1 MPETPLS
8 LYALLRRH
16 ADATPDAPA
25 ILAPQRAAL
34 DYRGLFDRAESVAR
48 SLAGL
53 GVAGGD
59 RVAVVLPNGPEMA
72 VCFLGVAAVA
82 CCAPLNPAYRESEFA
97 HYLDD
102 LRPKAL
108 IVEAGADTPARA
120 VAAARG
126 IPVVEL
132 IAEPGRPAGTFLLD
146 APGASPA
153 FAGPGDAA
161 LVLHTSGT
169 TSRPKMVPLSGAN
182 LCASAANIAA
192 ALALGTSDLC
202 LNVMPLFHIHGLVGA
217 VLSSLSAGGG
227 IVCPP
232 GFIAAEFFGWLAAFR
247 PSWYTAVPTIHRD
260 VIARG
265 AQLSAPP
272 EHALRF
278 IRSCSAPMPPTLI
291 ADVEGFFGVPVVE
304 AYGMTEASHQIACNP
319 LPPGRRKPGSVGL
332 PAGTR
337 VAVRGDDGRLLPPGE
352 TGEIV
357 VQGPGL
363 TAGYADNP
371 EANAAAFADG
381 WFRTGDQG
389 YRDADGYIFLTG
401 RSKEMINRGGAKIAP
416 REIDDVLSRHPSVA
430 EAIAFAMPDARLG
443 EEVAAAVVLRPGST
457 ADERELRAFAA
468 QSLADFKLPRHIV
481 FVEAIPRGPTGKP
494 QRIGLCERLGIAG
507 AASGKS
513 EPADPAVEARLA
525 ALWRRSLR
533 VAAIGRDD
541 NYFDAGGDSL
551 SAALLV
557 LEIER
562 AFGVELTVGDLF
574 EAPTIAALAALI
586 GRGKGRP
593 RLARV
598 QPKGGRPPFFCIGA
612 GPTMRNLALR
622 LAPEQPF
629 LAPQYPDFTRLPH
642 PCRLEDIAAYHLATI
657 RAEQPHGPYFL
668 GGWCIDGL
676 VAYEVGRQLR
686 AAGETVGLLVM
697 FDVPSPLPRDRAA
710 AAADFVE
717 NLRLHARVLAGL
729 PWRRRPGYVAAR
741 LRAVWRSL
749 SRRAVQWHYAARL
762 RLKLPAAV
770 RNELAIQH
778 RAARFYRP
786 QPTDSPLLVL
796 RRTLRPGGRQ
806 RDARAGWDRLALGR
820 LEVVEIEGDHR
831 DMFLEPQVAT
841 TAARLAEA
849 LARAMEPPAELAD
862 LLAAED

>member
-1 MPETPLS
+1 MSRTTGSTARRRSAGCARCAPGRDGLSRGSMPAASPIS
-8 LYALLRRH
+8 LLRRLTINPPITCFRH
-16 ADATPDAPA
+16 SAADARDPLVALRPVAPA
-25 ILAPQRAAL
+25 CRCDSGCAGDPGAAARRARLSRPVRPRRKRRPQPRRARRRRRRPGGGGAAQRAGDGGVL
-34 DYRGLFDRAESVAR
+34 SRRRRGRL
-48 SLAGL
+48 
-53 GVAGGD
+53 
-59 RVAVVLPNGPEMA
+59 
-72 VCFLGVAAVA
+72 
-82 CCAPLNPAYRESEFA
+82 
-97 HYLDD
+97 
-102 LRPKAL
+102 LRPAQPRLSRKRVRPLPRRFAA
-108 IVEAGADTPARA
+108 EGADRRGRRRHPARA

-227 IVCPP
+227 IFCPP

-332 PAGTR
+332 PAGTQ

-494 QRIGLCERLGIAG
+494 QRIGLCERLGIAA

-513 EPADPAVEARLA
+513 
-525 ALWRRSLR
+525 RS
-533 VAAIGRDD
+533 
-541 NYFDAGGDSL
+541 
-551 SAALLV
+551 
-557 LEIER
+557 
-562 AFGVELTVGDLF
+562 
-574 EAPTIAALAALI
+574 
-586 GRGKGRP
+586 
-593 RLARV
+593 
-598 QPKGGRPPFFCIGA
+598 
-612 GPTMRNLALR
+612 
-622 LAPEQPF
+622 
-629 LAPQYPDFTRLPH
+629 
-642 PCRLEDIAAYHLATI
+642 
-657 RAEQPHGPYFL
+657 
-668 GGWCIDGL
+668 
-676 VAYEVGRQLR
+676 
-686 AAGETVGLLVM
+686 
-697 FDVPSPLPRDRAA
+697 
-710 AAADFVE
+710 
-717 NLRLHARVLAGL
+717 
-729 PWRRRPGYVAAR
+729 
-741 LRAVWRSL
+741 
-749 SRRAVQWHYAARL
+749 
-762 RLKLPAAV
+762 
-770 RNELAIQH
+770 
-778 RAARFYRP
+778 
-786 QPTDSPLLVL
+786 
-796 RRTLRPGGRQ
+796 
-806 RDARAGWDRLALGR
+806 
-820 LEVVEIEGDHR
+820 
-831 DMFLEPQVAT
+831 
-841 TAARLAEA
+841 
-849 LARAMEPPAELAD
+849 
-862 LLAAED
+862 